1 MKVCLVFPRSTFL
14 KTRWFSRRWACGI
27 CGPRW
32 KKAGHEVDFIDMS
45 QRDLKAENLPEGF
58 DVYLVSGTSPQGREI
73 RKIGRELAKRGAAAV
88 LGGPHA
94 TNYPRNSRRYYPVV
108 VRREGEEAVLKA
120 VDIAVSRR
128 PSLMTSADLEMISR
142 NDPAVWEKLNAGIV
156 EFPLIADLGRL
167 ALPRPVARFRLPL
180 FFEDENG
187 NKRRGTTMFTSRG
200 CPMRCDFCDSPNL
213 WSRRVRYIPV
223 EKNRRGI
230 RPDKNLGFDAIQY
243 YDDVLPINPGADE
256 GNVSADEGNGFH
268 LAVFRPRGHPFPITA
283 DAITFNSCTITACGK
298 C

>member
-14 KTRWFSRRWACGI
+14 EDPMVFRRWACGI

-167 ALPRPVARFRLPL
+167 ALPDRSALSDYRYFL
-180 FFEDENG
+180 EDENG

-213 WSRRVRYIPV
+213 WSRQVRYIPV
-223 EKNRRGI
+223 EKI
-230 RPDKNLGFDAIQY
+230 AEEYAQIKNLGFDAIQY
-243 YDDVLPINPGADE
+243 YDDVLPINPARMKE
-256 GNVSADEGNGFH
+256 MCLLMKETGFIWRCFGR
-268 LAVFRPRGHPFPITA
+268 VDIPFPITA
-283 DAITFNSCTITACGK
+283 DAIIFNSCTITACGK